1 MNYIGNKNIPGV
13 IHKIVNEIPLHTDY
27 LELFAGSGA
36 VGLEL
41 PPGHKVF
48 NDLNRD
54 ALQLIKAA
62 DPTAY
67 LISMD
72 FADILKLYSSPAGN
86 TKDTFI
92 FVDPPYLHSTRDSA
106 ELYEF
111 ELSDD
116 RHIELIQLLRQA
128 TAKVMLIHPECELYN
143 TSFKDWRSIEI
154 KIRYNVKTS
163 IERLWM
169 NYGKQELQT
178 YKFLGADCWER
189 QSNKRKA
196 QRFLLK
202 GQHLPFNEGNYITDM
217 LKLNGK

>member
-1 MNYIGNKNIPGV
+1 MSYIGNKNIPGV
-13 IHKIVNEIPLHTDY
+13 IHKIVNEIPVHTDY

-54 ALQLIKAA
+54 ALQLIKES
-62 DPTAY
+62 DPTVT
-67 LISMD
+67 LICMD
-72 FADILKLYSSPAGN
+72 FADVLGLFVSPSG
-86 TKDTFI
+86 TTDDTFI
-92 FVDPPYLHSTRDSA
+92 FVDPPYLHSTRDSPA
-106 ELYEF
+106 LYEF
-111 ELSDD
+111 ELTDN
-116 RHIELIQLLRQA
+116 RHLELIQLLRSS
-128 TAKVMLIHPECELYN
+128 TAKVMVIHPECELYN

-163 IERLWM
+163 IERIWM
-169 NYGKQELQT
+169 NYQPQDLQT
-178 YKFLGADCWER
+178 CKFLGGDCWER

-202 GQHLPFNEGNYITDM
+202 GQPLPFKEGNYITDM
-217 LKLNGK
+217 LKLHGR